1 MAFRLRATA
10 SAVLAGIVL
19 SSSPGWGQDSILGF
33 SASSADL
40 ERKIE
45 QRFKAIPLADEEK
58 RQHRLFTSEPHPA
71 GSKRNNELAE
81 YMAAE
86 WRKQGLENVV
96 IRQYDVYSSEPK
108 STSLEM
114 ISPVPFK
121 ASLREA
127 AYDEDP
133 DTKNPRISAAWTGMS
148 ISGDVTAPVVY
159 AHSGNPED
167 YAVLRKKGIDVK
179 GKIVLVRYSNP
190 YSYRGFKALT
200 AQREGA
206 AAILIYSDPAE
217 DGFKKGK
224 VFPEGPWG
232 PATHIQRGAITYDF
246 IVPGDP
252 LTPGWASVPGARRI
266 ASQDAQSLPKIMA
279 LPLSWTDAK
288 PLLENMG
295 GPVAPADWQGGL
307 PIQYHLGGEQARV
320 HLKIDMDNSIK
331 PYFVVEGRIQGAD
344 VPDQWIVLGNHR
356 DAWVFGGVDPSSGT
370 ASMMEM
376 TRAFGTLL
384 KQGVRPRRT
393 LVFCSWDGEEVGLT
407 GSTEWG
413 EQFSEELQKKA
424 VAYINVDS
432 SVSGPDF
439 DGSAVGSLA
448 PMLIETTH
456 SLEDPSGV
464 SLYEAWKNARAKKN
478 KDSGDGPATDF
489 VLADTRIGSGSDHT
503 VFLNYV
509 GIPVIGLS
517 FDGSYGVYH
526 SAYDNFYW
534 MNHFGDPGYRYH
546 TLASNLWG
554 VLALRLANAD
564 LLPFDFDSY
573 AQNVRAFVKDL
584 SKGRDVSQVDLKSLM
599 LKLAEFEAAG
609 RKLNATISTV
619 LASKSTKTFLNS
631 ANQSMLQ
638 VERNWLNP
646 EGIPGRPWFKHMLY
660 GARFT
665 YAHLEL
671 PGLTEAVEQGD
682 WQRANQQAHILQAA
696 VDRNTKLIDEITA
709 ELLKASANGEGAH

>member
-279 LPLSWTDAK
+279 LPLSWADAK
-288 PLLENMG
+288 PLVENMG

>member
-232 PATHIQRGAITYDF
+232 PETHIQRGAITYDF

-376 TRAFGTLL
+376 TRAFGALL

>member
-45 QRFKAIPLADEEK
+45 QRFKAIPSADEEK

-232 PATHIQRGAITYDF
+232 PETHIQRGAITYDF

-320 HLKIDMDNSIK
+320 HLKIEMDNSIK

>member
-232 PATHIQRGAITYDF
+232 PETHIQRGAITYDF

-320 HLKIDMDNSIK
+320 HLKIEMDNSIK

-413 EQFSEELQKKA
+413 EQFGEELQKKA

>member
-1 MAFRLRATA
+1 
-10 SAVLAGIVL
+10 
-19 SSSPGWGQDSILGF
+19 
-33 SASSADL
+33 
-40 ERKIE
+40 
-45 QRFKAIPLADEEK
+45 
-58 RQHRLFTSEPHPA
+58 
-71 GSKRNNELAE
+71 
-81 YMAAE
+81 
-86 WRKQGLENVV
+86 
-96 IRQYDVYSSEPK
+96 
-108 STSLEM
+108 
-114 ISPVPFK
+114 
-121 ASLREA
+121 
-127 AYDEDP
+127 
-133 DTKNPRISAAWTGMS
+133 
-148 ISGDVTAPVVY
+148 
-159 AHSGNPED
+159 
-167 YAVLRKKGIDVK
+167 
-179 GKIVLVRYSNP
+179 
-190 YSYRGFKALT
+190 
-200 AQREGA
+200 
-206 AAILIYSDPAE
+206 
-217 DGFKKGK
+217 
-224 VFPEGPWG
+224 
-232 PATHIQRGAITYDF
+232 
-246 IVPGDP
+246 
-252 LTPGWASVPGARRI
+252 
-266 ASQDAQSLPKIMA
+266 
-279 LPLSWTDAK
+279 
-288 PLLENMG
+288 
-295 GPVAPADWQGGL
+295 
-307 PIQYHLGGEQARV
+307 
-320 HLKIDMDNSIK
+320 
-331 PYFVVEGRIQGAD
+331 VVEGRIQGSD

-376 TRAFGTLL
+376 TRAFGALL

-413 EQFSEELQKKA
+413 EQFGEELQKKA

-478 KDSGDGPATDF
+478 KDSGDAPVTDF

-517 FDGSYGVYH
+517 FDGPYGVYH
-526 SAYDNFYW
+526 SGYDNFYW
-534 MNHFGDPGYRYH
+534 MNHVGDPGYRYH

-584 SKGRDVSQVDLKSLM
+584 STGRDVSQVDLKPLM
-599 LKLAEFEAAG
+599 LKLAEFESAG

-619 LASKSTKTFLNS
+619 LSSKSTKTSLNS

-682 WQRANQQAHILQAA
+682 WQRANQQAQILQAA
-696 VDRNTKLIDEITA
+696 VDRNTKLIDGITT
-709 ELLKASANGEGAH
+709 ELLKASANGEGTH